1 MTEWTWEIPDTF
13 NIGAACTDLHAQG
26 PKADHIAMI
35 VEDADLGEDR
45 ISYRQLSEQ
54 SSRFAAALLANEVK
68 KGARVLVRL
77 PNSLAYPISFFGA
90 MKAGCIAVPSSTL
103 LSASEM
109 AYLAQD
115 SEADVLVAHVDM
127 WAELQ
132 DKLDEVPSLKQVW
145 LTGCDHLPANVHS
158 KRLQIF
164 AFREMLQK
172 HAPIEAAVATSA
184 NDPAYLVYT
193 SGTTGFPKG
202 VLHAHR
208 ALLGRM
214 PAATH
219 WFDFKSDNKTS
230 DRILHSGK
238 FNWTYVLGTALM
250 DPLYL
255 GHTVVAYEGP
265 NDANLW
271 TRLIA
276 KHQCTI
282 FIGVPTIYRQI
293 LQKTSASK
301 SEVPSLRHCMCAG
314 EHLSDDVLI
323 AWQERFGQ
331 PIFEAIGMS
340 EFSYYISH
348 PPHKKPVAGAAGVR
362 QPGHQV
368 QLVSPDDLQPVPVG
382 EEGMIAIPLND
393 PGLFLEYWRLPEENE
408 KQRRNGLFLTGDFA
422 WEDENGYIWFMGR
435 RDDVIK
441 SFGYRVSPHE
451 IERVM
456 KSHPAVADCVSLG
469 QVLDASKTLV
479 VSCIIR
485 RPGENVSEE
494 ALLAFAQKE
503 LAAYKVPKRI
513 FFFDEFPRTKNGK
526 VLRKQ
531 LIEQL
536 PQH

>member
-1 MTEWTWEIPDTF
+1 MSEWKWQVPEQF
-13 NIGAACTDLHAQG
+13 NIGVACTDAQASG
-26 PKADHIAMI
+26 KNADQIAMI
-35 VEDADLGEDR
+35 VEDATLGEER
-45 ISYRQLSEQ
+45 ISYKQLAEQ
-54 SSRFAAALLANEVK
+54 SSRFAAALQAQGVK
-68 KGARVLVRL
+68 PGARVLVRL

-109 AYLAQD
+109 AYLAKD

-127 WAELQ
+127 WPELQ
-132 DKLDEVPSLKQVW
+132 EKLDDVPSLKQVW
-145 LTGCDHLPANVHS
+145 LSGCDRLPANVQSTHV
-158 KRLQIF
+158 KLHALRDLLQTN
-164 AFREMLQK
+164 
-172 HAPIEAAVATSA
+172 APIA
-184 NDPAYLVYT
+184 NSHPTRADDPAYLVYT
-193 SGTTGFPKG
+193 SGTTGYPKG

-208 ALLGRM
+208 ALIGRI
-214 PAATH
+214 PAATN
-219 WFDFKSDNKTS
+219 WFDFKNQ

-250 DPLYL
+250 DPLYQ
-255 GHTVVAYEGP
+255 GHTVIAYEGP
-265 NDANLW
+265 NDPGLW

-276 KHQCTI
+276 KHRCTI

-301 SEVPSLRHCMCAG
+301 HDVPTLRHCMCAG

-348 PPHKKPVAGAAGVR
+348 PPHKKPQPGAAGLR
-362 QPGHQV
+362 QPGHDV
-368 QLVSPDDLQPVPVG
+368 QLVDPESLKPISKGD
-382 EEGMIAIPLND
+382 EGMIAIPLDD
-393 PGLFLEYWRLPEENE
+393 PGLFLEYWRLPEENA
-408 KQRRNGLFLTGDFA
+408 KQRRDGLFLTGDFA
-422 WEDENGYIWFMGR
+422 WEDEQGYIWFMGR
-435 RDDVIK
+435 KDDVIK

-456 KSHPAVADCVSLG
+456 KSHPAVADCVTLG

-479 VSCIIR
+479 VSCVIR
-485 RPGENVSEE
+485 RPGVETSEQE
-494 ALLAFAQKE
+494 LLAFAQKE
-503 LAAYKVPKRI
+503 LAGYKVPKRI

-531 LIEQL
+531 LIEML
-536 PQH
+536 PQA